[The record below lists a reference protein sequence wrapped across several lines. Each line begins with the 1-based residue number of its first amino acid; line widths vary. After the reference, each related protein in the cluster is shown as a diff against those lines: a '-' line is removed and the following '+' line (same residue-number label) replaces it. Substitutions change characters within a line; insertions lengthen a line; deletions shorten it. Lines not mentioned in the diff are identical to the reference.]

1 MVLLAIVLVRGLSG
15 MKPEIKTT
23 IHLLRLTRK
32 NHCVLVN
39 ESVSLKGMLNVC
51 KDFVTWGPISKETL
65 ADLVEKRGRLSG
77 DKRVTTDMVKKVV
90 SAIEKNEPTGIKP
103 VFRLN
108 PPRKGWKMMKGVYPK
123 GANGFRGEN
132 INQLLDR
139 MM

>member
-1 MVLLAIVLVRGLSG
+1 MVSLAIILVRGLSG

-32 NHCVLVN
+32 NHCVIVN
-39 ESVSLKGMLNVC
+39 ESIYLKGMLNVC

-65 ADLVEKRGRLSG
+65 TTLVEKRGRMAG
-77 DKRVTTDMVKKVV
+77 DKPVAKEAVKKAVT
-90 SAIEKNEPTGIKP
+90 ALEKGEKPEIKP

-108 PPRKGWKMMKGVYPK
+108 SPRKGWKKMKGVYPN
-123 GANGFRGEN
+123 GAVGYRGDG
-132 INQLLDR
+132 INQLLAN